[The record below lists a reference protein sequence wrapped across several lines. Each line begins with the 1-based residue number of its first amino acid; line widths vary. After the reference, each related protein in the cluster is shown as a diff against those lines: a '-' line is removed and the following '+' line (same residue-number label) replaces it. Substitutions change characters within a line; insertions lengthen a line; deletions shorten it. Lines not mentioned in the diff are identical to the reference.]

1 MVLSSA
7 ANIPRAKKH
16 AYKVHI
22 AETKQMGATLIE
34 FMVASMLGLIAIAI
48 IGSVFITGQKVAT
61 ERGKELLLLQ
71 QVTGALQ
78 YLKQDIQRAG
88 YDGGHGNSLTLLD
101 NDDIVFVSADQSTLA
116 YAYLDDTGATK
127 QIRNVGFVM
136 TSGALGVCDRPTSV
150 ISGAKTVSQATA
162 GCSAIFDTNQINVT
176 HFQVQR
182 ASLAANGVS
191 SAYMTISMAAELVG
205 DSRVSTSF
213 GVAIKQRNWQ

>member
-1 MVLSSA
+1 LVLSSA

-16 AYKVHI
+16 TYKAHI

-101 NDDIVFVSADQSTLA
+101 SDDIVFVSADQSTLA
-116 YAYLDDTGATK
+116 YAYLDDTGGNETDQK
-127 QIRNVGFVM
+127 CWVCHDFWRVGC
-136 TSGALGVCDRPTSV
+136 L
-150 ISGAKTVSQATA
+150 
-162 GCSAIFDTNQINVT
+162 
-176 HFQVQR
+176 
-182 ASLAANGVS
+182 
-191 SAYMTISMAAELVG
+191 
-205 DSRVSTSF
+205 
-213 GVAIKQRNWQ
+213 

>member
-16 AYKVHI
+16 TDKAHI

-61 ERGKELLLLQ
+61 ERGKELLQ

-101 NDDIVFVSADQSTLA
+101 SDDIVFVSADQSTLA

-176 HFQVQR
+176 HFQAQR

-205 DSRVSTSF
+205 DSHVSTSF